1 MEGECD
7 INFTGSSPAMEAEG
21 AVKVWSRSI
30 EKHNVRYKWMVSDGD
45 SKAFNAV
52 QNIYDDC
59 VVEKLDCMGH
69 VQKRMGKY
77 LLNLKARTKG
87 KLPDG
92 KPIGGRGRLTETRI
106 KEIQRK
112 YGLAI
117 HQNTISN
124 AGSTEREIDVATYT
138 MKKNIIA
145 LLNHSVKD
153 DDLEKQHRFCPPGDK
168 SWCKWQKDKV
178 LGAKT
183 YSAEECLPE
192 VFLEVL
198 HPVFMT
204 LNDTSLLKRCVLGT
218 TQNANECL
226 NSVVW
231 VRCPKHKYHGHKII
245 RCAVALAICHF
256 HAGASSRVGV
266 MERLGVPAGA
276 YTRRACLIKDRK
288 RVRNSDVA
296 ATEKAQKRRKIEQ
309 HLRSQREEALRAA
322 EGPTYEAGAF

>member
-1 MEGECD
+1 
-7 INFTGSSPAMEAEG
+7 
-21 AVKVWSRSI
+21 
-30 EKHNVRYKWMVSDGD
+30 
-45 SKAFNAV
+45 
-52 QNIYDDC
+52 
-59 VVEKLDCMGH
+59 MGH
-69 VQKRMGKY
+69 VQKRMGKH

-117 HQNTISN
+117 YQNTISK
-124 AGSTEREIDVATYT
+124 AGPTEREIDVATYT
-138 MKKNIIA
+138 MKNIIA

-204 LNDTSLLKRCVLGT
+204 LSDTSLLKRCFLGT
-218 TQNANECL
+218 T
-226 NSVVW
+226 
-231 VRCPKHKYHGHKII
+231 
-245 RCAVALAICHF
+245 
-256 HAGASSRVGV
+256 
-266 MERLGVPAGA
+266 
-276 YTRRACLIKDRK
+276 
-288 RVRNSDVA
+288 
-296 ATEKAQKRRKIEQ
+296 
-309 HLRSQREEALRAA
+309 
-322 EGPTYEAGAF
+322 

>member
-1 MEGECD
+1 
-7 INFTGSSPAMEAEG
+7 MEAEG

-168 SWCKWQKDKV
+168 SWC
-178 LGAKT
+178 
-183 YSAEECLPE
+183 
-192 VFLEVL
+192 
-198 HPVFMT
+198 
-204 LNDTSLLKRCVLGT
+204 
-218 TQNANECL
+218 
-226 NSVVW
+226 
-231 VRCPKHKYHGHKII
+231 
-245 RCAVALAICHF
+245 
-256 HAGASSRVGV
+256 
-266 MERLGVPAGA
+266 
-276 YTRRACLIKDRK
+276 
-288 RVRNSDVA
+288 
-296 ATEKAQKRRKIEQ
+296 
-309 HLRSQREEALRAA
+309 
-322 EGPTYEAGAF
+322 